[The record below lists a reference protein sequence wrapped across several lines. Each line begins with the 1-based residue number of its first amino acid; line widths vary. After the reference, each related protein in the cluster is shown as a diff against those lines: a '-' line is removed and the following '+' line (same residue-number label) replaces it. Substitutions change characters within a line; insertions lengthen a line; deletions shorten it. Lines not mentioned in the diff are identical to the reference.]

1 MSVAVIDCCS
11 LKPMDLDCL
20 QALFAQKTK
29 LITLEE
35 GEMIG
40 GFGSEIAR
48 ICVEKHAQPPI
59 QIIGL
64 ENRFIT
70 HGSVS
75 ELLHECGLMPE
86 QIAERIE
93 SLLKHEEKNH
103 VG

>member
-1 MSVAVIDCCS
+1 
-11 LKPMDLDCL
+11 MDMDCL
-20 QALFAQKTK
+20 HTLFKQNTK

-48 ICVEKHAQPPI
+48 ICVEEHAQMPI

-75 ELLHECGLMPE
+75 ELLNECGLMPE

-93 SLLKHEEKNH
+93 SLLKHEERNH
-103 VG
+103 VR